1 MYTIEIEGELH
12 MSDQDRIV
20 LTEPEFRIECKNGK
34 SYIHGGCE
42 LDVEVSFDQNTNLP
56 EESRNT
62 GRIIISVKDMEA
74 PGTTQYQETSAL
86 IKEKIRKFLMAVIET
101 L

>member
-1 MYTIEIEGELH
+1 
-12 MSDQDRIV
+12 MSDQDQIV
-20 LTEPEFRIECKNGK
+20 LIEPEYKVDYRGGK
-34 SYIHGGCE
+34 PYIHGGCE
-42 LDVEVSFDQNTNLP
+42 IEGVPFDQTGNLP

-86 IKEKIRKFLMAVIET
+86 IKEKIRNFLTAVIET